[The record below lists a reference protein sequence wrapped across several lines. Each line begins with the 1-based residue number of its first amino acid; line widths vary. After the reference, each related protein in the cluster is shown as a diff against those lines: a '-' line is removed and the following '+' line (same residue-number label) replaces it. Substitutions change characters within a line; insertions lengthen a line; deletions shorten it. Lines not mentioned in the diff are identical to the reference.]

1 MVVSVLWELRIPWLS
16 VNQTRLSRLV
26 AVPRPLF
33 ALDVQRA
40 GMPGVVLAS

>member
-1 MVVSVLWELRIPWLS
+1 
-16 VNQTRLSRLV
+16 VNHTRLSRLT

-40 GMPGVVLAS
+40 GIPGQPGASTSDS